1 MLLTFIF
8 AAVMSW
14 LPMLLAAIVPVDRR
28 EVDIEPMVALD
39 VTNKLPILALEPT
52 VRLDVTRLFM
62 LPVKELNWKHPMLL
76 AVIVPLDRKDVDMVL
91 NVAKRDCKFKVLTLD
106 VMTEP
111 YGAGSLVA

>member
-28 EVDIEPMVALD
+28 EVDIEPMV
-39 VTNKLPILALEPT
+39 ALEPT

-76 AVIVPLDRKDVDMVL
+76 AVIVPLDRKEVDMVL
-91 NVAKRDCKFKVLTLD
+91 NVAKRDCMLKVLMLD